1 MHLFLHYYLA
11 CVGVVLTTGATD
23 GWGAFRMT
31 EAAAFDAAPRIGDAV
46 LMARFLV
53 VALPT
58 GADTNCCTFAPT
70 VTILGLFV
78 VDLVEAATE
87 LLIEVVS
94 EDVTF
99 IG

>member
-1 MHLFLHYYLA
+1 
-11 CVGVVLTTGATD
+11 
-23 GWGAFRMT
+23 
-31 EAAAFDAAPRIGDAV
+31 
-46 LMARFLV
+46 MARFLV
-53 VALPT
+53 VTLPT

-87 LLIEVVS
+87 LLIEAVS

>member
-1 MHLFLHYYLA
+1 
-11 CVGVVLTTGATD
+11 
-23 GWGAFRMT
+23 MT